1 MKKLI
6 VLGVALLLVISLVGC
21 GNGSTSVS
29 SRWSTRGL
37 SQDSRL
43 DSWTITA
50 RSIDGMAE
58 RTIDLSAEELSAIQ
72 VDISDNRGAIT
83 LVLIQ
88 GDITEVFELSRGFNG
103 TLDTDSFEAGQ
114 ILMRLNFANAED
126 VDLSVTWGN

>member
-6 VLGVALLLVISLVGC
+6 MLGVALLLVISLVGC
-21 GNGSTSVS
+21 GNGDTGFSSSWSV
-29 SRWSTRGL
+29 RGL
-37 SQDSRL
+37 SHDRQL
-43 DSWTITA
+43 GSWAIAA

-58 RTIDLSAEELSAIQ
+58 RMLDLSAEELSAIQ

-103 TLDTDSFEAGQ
+103 TLDTSNFEAGQ
-114 ILMRLNFANAED
+114 ILMRLNFVNAED
-126 VDLSVTWGN
+126 VDLSINWAI